1 MSLNTLPCPGI
12 NPATKSTESLI
23 THLTPSAWELETK
36 ACLEAGD
43 QWVKPR
49 GCYWLSLG
57 CPEREWG
64 AWLCKGGG
72 RRDDAGIKMKGLG
85 FHTGQRDSVLE

>member
-1 MSLNTLPCPGI
+1 MSLNTLPCLGI

-23 THLTPSAWELETK
+23 TQLTPGAWELEIN

-49 GCYWLSLG
+49 GRY
-57 CPEREWG
+57 
-64 AWLCKGGG
+64 
-72 RRDDAGIKMKGLG
+72 
-85 FHTGQRDSVLE
+85 